1 MRYLV
6 ITYILKP
13 DGRSDEAVSV
23 KKKLTNHINN
33 NANIIMDFKEKKIL
47 KSRMNQPIPREWNA
61 IYYYFINIYSDIFK
75 ALEDAN
81 PQELK

>member
-13 DGRSDEAVSV
+13 DGRSDEIVAV
-23 KKKLTNHINN
+23 KEKLTGRINN
-33 NANIIMDFKEKKIL
+33 TANIIMDFREKKIL
-47 KSRMNQPIPREWNA
+47 KARMDKPIPREWNA
-61 IYYYFINIYSDIFK
+61 IYYYFVNIYSDIVK
-75 ALEDAN
+75 ALEEAN